1 MRRRGRL
8 AALAAP
14 LAGLW
19 LLATGPAAAAHGVLE
34 SSEPAGGRSLERA
47 PAAVTLRFSERPDPG
62 LSTVRV
68 LDSGGRVVAGG
79 PARPVAGRPLEL
91 RVPLAELPA
100 GGYTV
105 TWRIVSAVDGHRT
118 DGVFGFGVGAAGAPQ
133 LAASRTVAD
142 SPTGPALSPLA
153 VAGRWAWYWGLTLL
167 VGAAATGLLVFGG
180 RLPGRPAVVLGA
192 ALAAATAGLVAMTA
206 AATIA
211 AAVPLRDLLTS
222 TTGRWLL
229 WRAATLAAGVGATW
243 WVLSRRAPAPSL
255 LAAATPPRPG
265 SAIPAPT
272 RATPGPAMSLA
283 TVPAV
288 AAAAPSTR
296 YPGAPD
302 PRPPGGAPD
311 PRPPGHGAPEREG
324 SPGAGN
330 GSAVVHSPPAA
341 GNTGTP
347 EEVAAPA
354 VHTPPADAE
363 TSALRA
369 PLAEPSAPNQTRRG
383 ALVALG
389 LAGGAGMLAH
399 ALAGHAAG
407 PSSLRALNL
416 AAQWTHLLAVGVW
429 IGGLVWLLAALSMR
443 TAPWSTRQVVV
454 RFSKLAGISLAVVVA
469 TGVARTVDELGGW
482 GRLVDSGFGRAL
494 DLKLVLFAGL
504 VVLGARNHYR
514 LVPLFKTGTRRRAA
528 TRLRRSVGAELG
540 LAAGVL
546 AAAAL
551 LSQLAPGAPAGAAR
565 PGASVAPA
573 LEASGA
579 DWATT
584 VRVTLTVTPGAAGP
598 NRFTA
603 TVADFDSGGVLPAER
618 VELAGAPESHPEVGT
633 ARLEL
638 TQAPDG
644 RWLGRGRL
652 LSLAGRWNLT
662 ATIQRPSGG
671 ITVPLAVDVPPPAP
685 S

>member
-34 SSEPAGGRSLERA
+34 SSEPAGGSSLERA

-68 LDSGGRVVAGG
+68 LDSGGRAVAGG

-91 RVPLAELPA
+91 RVPLAGLPA

-105 TWRIVSAVDGHRT
+105 SWRIVSAVDGHRT

-133 LAASRTVAD
+133 LAASQTVAG

-153 VAGRWAWYWGLTLL
+153 VAGRWAWYWGLALL

-180 RLPGRPAVVLGA
+180 RLPGRPAVLLGL
-192 ALAAATAGLVAMTA
+192 ALAAAAAGLVAMTA
-206 AATIA
+206 AAASA
-211 AAVPLRDLLTS
+211 AAVSLPDLLTS

-229 WRAATLAAGVGATW
+229 WRAATLAAAVGTTW
-243 WVLSRRAPAPSL
+243 WLLSRRPP
-255 LAAATPPRPG
+255 ATPLLVPRSRQAAPG
-265 SAIPAPT
+265 ALAT
-272 RATPGPAMSLA
+272 RAGTPDPAMSLA
-283 TVPAV
+283 TVPAW
-288 AAAAPSTR
+288 AAASSTTMAPAT
-296 YPGAPD
+296 PEPHPPMPEPPAPVAGAPD
-302 PRPPGGAPD
+302 PHRVIAGAPD
-311 PRPPGHGAPEREG
+311 PHRLIPGPPNREG
-324 SPGAGN
+324 SP
-330 GSAVVHSPPAA
+330 
-341 GNTGTP
+341 TP
-347 EEVAAPA
+347 EQGAPV
-354 VHTPPADAE
+354 VHTP
-363 TSALRA
+363 
-369 PLAEPSAPNQTRRG
+369 RG

-389 LAGGAGMLAH
+389 AAAGAGMLAH

-429 IGGLVWLLAALSMR
+429 IGGLVWLLAALWMR
-443 TAPWSTRQVVV
+443 AAPWSTRQVVV
-454 RFSKLAGISLAVVVA
+454 RFSKLAGSSLAVVVV
-469 TGVARTVDELGGW
+469 TGVARTIDELGGW

-494 DLKLVLFAGL
+494 DLKLVLFAAL
-504 VVLGARNHYR
+504 VALGARNHFR
-514 LVPLFKTGTRRRAA
+514 LVPLFKTGARRRAA

-551 LSQLAPGAPAGAAR
+551 LSQLAPGVPAGAAR
-565 PGASVAPA
+565 PGPAAAPA

-584 VRVTLTVTPGAAGP
+584 VRVTVTVTPGAAGP

-603 TVADFDSGGVLPAER
+603 TVADFDSGSVLPAER
-618 VELAGAPESHPEVGT
+618 VELTGTPESHPEVGT

-638 TQAPDG
+638 AEAPDG
-644 RWLGRGRL
+644 RWLGQGHL

-662 ATIQRPSGG
+662 ATVQRPTGG

-685 S
+685 P

>member
-34 SSEPAGGRSLERA
+34 ASEPAGGSSLERA
-47 PAAVTLRFSERPDPG
+47 PAVVTLRFSERPDPG

-68 LDSGGRVVAGG
+68 LDSGGRAVAGG

-91 RVPLAELPA
+91 RVPLSDLPA

-105 TWRIVSAVDGHRT
+105 SWRIVSAVDGHRT

-133 LAASRTVAD
+133 LAASQTVAE

-180 RLPGRPAVVLGA
+180 RLPGRPTLLLAS
-192 ALAAATAGLVAMTA
+192 ALVAATAGLVAMTA
-206 AATIA
+206 AATTTA
-211 AAVPLRDLLTS
+211 TVPLRDLLTS
-222 TTGRWLL
+222 TTGHWLL
-229 WRAATLAAGVGATW
+229 WRAATLAAAVGATW
-243 WVLSRRAPAPSL
+243 WLRSRPTPPARFLP
-255 LAAATPPRPG
+255 AAAPD
-265 SAIPAPT
+265 PAH
-272 RATPGPAMSLA
+272 ATPDLAMSLA
-283 TVPAV
+283 TVPALTP
-288 AAAAPSTR
+288 AASTAMAPATPEPHR
-296 YPGAPD
+296 VVPG
-302 PRPPGGAPD
+302 PPN
-311 PRPPGHGAPEREG
+311 REG
-324 SPGAGN
+324 SPTAERR
-330 GSAVVHSPPAA
+330 APVVH
-341 GNTGTP
+341 T
-347 EEVAAPA
+347 
-354 VHTPPADAE
+354 
-363 TSALRA
+363 LRG
-369 PLAEPSAPNQTRRG
+369 P
-383 ALVALG
+383 LVALG
-389 LAGGAGMLAH
+389 LAGGAGMLVH

-407 PSSLRALNL
+407 PSSLRVLNL
-416 AAQWTHLLAVGVW
+416 VAQWTHLLAVGVW
-429 IGGLVWLLAALSMR
+429 IGGLVWLLAALWMR

-454 RFSKLAGISLAVVVA
+454 RFSKLAGISLAVVVV
-469 TGVARTVDELGGW
+469 TGVARTIDELGGW

-514 LVPLFKTGTRRRAA
+514 LVPLFRTGARRRAA

-551 LSQLAPGAPAGAAR
+551 LSQLAPGAPAGVAR
-565 PGASVAPA
+565 PGPSVAPA

-584 VRVTLTVTPGAAGP
+584 VRVALTVTPGAAGP
-598 NRFTA
+598 NRFIA
-603 TVADFDSGGVLPAER
+603 TVADFDSGSVLPAER
-618 VELAGAPESHPEVGT
+618 VELTGTPESHPEIGT

-638 TQAPDG
+638 AEAPDG
-644 RWLGRGRL
+644 RWVGQGHL
-652 LSLAGRWNLT
+652 LSLAGRWSLT
-662 ATIQRPSGG
+662 ATIQRPAGG